1 MRKNKRQMKTLQYI
15 HKAPL
20 RVYRIHKLSTRL
32 RMRRVMLNLK
42 IAFAQEK
49 QETKDMLVT
58 YKNYTQGQ
66 SSKEEMKIANQ
77 QLGDVFKGIGL
88 GVFALL
94 PFAPITIPLIIK
106 VGQLVGVDV
115 MPSAFTSKKDK

>member
-1 MRKNKRQMKTLQYI
+1 MKTLQYL

-20 RVYRIHKLSTRL
+20 RVYRIKKLSARL
-32 RMRRVMLNLK
+32 RIKRVMLELK
-42 IAFAQEK
+42 LALAQEK
-49 QETKDMLVT
+49 QETKVMLLT

-66 SSKEEMKIANQ
+66 STKEEMRIANQ

-106 VGQLVGVDV
+106 LGRIVGVDV
-115 MPSAFTSKKDK
+115 MPSSFNNKKPK

>member
-1 MRKNKRQMKTLQYI
+1 MKTLQYI

-20 RVYRIHKLSTRL
+20 RVYRIKKLSARL
-32 RMRRVMLNLK
+32 RMRRAMLDLK
-42 IAFAQEK
+42 LALAQEK
-49 QETKDMLVT
+49 QETKVMLQT
-58 YKNYTQGQ
+58 YVNYTQGQ
-66 SSKEEMKIANQ
+66 SSKEEMRIANQ

-106 VGQLVGVDV
+106 VGQWVGVEV
-115 MPSAFTSKKDK
+115 MPSSFSSKKKK